1 MNLTL
6 HRFVRPAASTLALL
20 LLLSGAAL
28 AETLPEQ
35 LAFPGAMGSAAK
47 TPGGRGGAI
56 VKVTT
61 LAAKGPGSLAE
72 AIAKPGPRIVVFEVG
87 GVIDLAMSSLV
98 VKDPFITIAGQ
109 TAPAPG
115 ITLIRGGMQIAT
127 HDVVV
132 RHLRIR
138 PGSAGGTRSSGLNFD
153 AITTVAAHHVI
164 VDQCTLTW
172 ATDEN
177 LSASGP
183 RFAEGASTMAE
194 YRAATSHDI
203 TFSRN
208 LLAESLAHSTH
219 PKGEHSKG
227 SLIHDHVHGIL
238 IVGNLYA
245 HNFERNPMFK
255 ADVRGQIINNLI
267 YNPGQRA
274 VHYNL
279 IAEEWVGHDYAPS
292 QMVLIGNVLQGGPST
307 VPGLPLLML
316 GGSGDLLVYERDNI
330 AVDRFGARLPAK
342 GRYTTARAEFLS
354 MNQPSLPHGVQPL
367 AARDVQDAVIAS
379 AGARPWDRD
388 LHDRRVVADV
398 IEGRGK
404 IIDDQD
410 EVGGYPNYAPGYR
423 TFDPT
428 AWNLDTMEPKQP
440 YTRGEPLR

>member
-1 MNLTL
+1 MMHVSQKNRSRQLVAL
-6 HRFVRPAASTLALL
+6 LAGLLLCLSSAAFAASV
-20 LLLSGAAL
+20 
-28 AETLPEQ
+28 
-35 LAFPGAMGSAAK
+35 AFPGAMGNAAK

-56 VKVTT
+56 VKVTS

-72 AIAKPGPRIVVFEVG
+72 AIAKPGARTVVFEVG
-87 GVIDLAMSSLV
+87 GVIDLALSTLV
-98 VKDPFITIAGQ
+98 INQPFITIAGQ

-138 PGSAGGTRSSGLNFD
+138 PGSAGAKPGSGVNFD
-153 AITTVAAHHVI
+153 AISTVAAHNVI
-164 VDQCTLTW
+164 VDQCSLTW

-183 RFAEGASTMAE
+183 RFAEGASTME
-194 YRAATSHDI
+194 EFRAATSHDI

-227 SLIHDHVHGIL
+227 SLIHDHVHGLL

-245 HNFERNPMFK
+245 HNYERNPMFK

-279 IAEEWVGHDYAPS
+279 IAEEWIGHEYVPS
-292 QMVLIGNVLQGGPST
+292 EMVLIGNVLQGGPST

-316 GGSGDLLVYERDNI
+316 GGSGDLRLFEQDNI
-330 AVDRFGARLPAK
+330 AVDRFGAPLPRT
-342 GRYTTARAEFLS
+342 GRYTTAEANFVS
-354 MNQPSLPHGVQPL
+354 MKKPTLAYGVRPL
-367 AARDVQDAVIAS
+367 AAVKVQDAVIAS

-388 LHDRRVVADV
+388 MHDRRVVADV
-398 IEGRGK
+398 VEGRGK

-410 EVGGYPNYAPGYR
+410 EVGGYPRDAPSYR
-423 TFDPT
+423 AFDPA
-428 AWNLDTMEPKQP
+428 AWDLATMEPKQP

>member
-1 MNLTL
+1 MRALPKSTVRWFRLLTL
-6 HRFVRPAASTLALL
+6 MTMLAS
-20 LLLSGAAL
+20 SVAL
-28 AETLPEQ
+28 AQ
-35 LAFPGAMGSAAK
+35 SVAFPGAMGNAAK
-47 TPGGRGGAI
+47 TPGGRGGEI

-72 AIAKPGPRIVVFEVG
+72 ALAKPGARIVVFEVG
-87 GVIDLAMSSLV
+87 GVIDLAMSTLV
-98 VKDPFITIAGQ
+98 INQPFITIAGQ

-132 RHLRIR
+132 RHIRIR
-138 PGSAGGTRSSGLNFD
+138 PGSAGGTPSSGLNFD
-153 AITTVAAHHVI
+153 AISTVAAHNVI
-164 VDQCTLTW
+164 VDQCSLTW

-183 RFAEGASTMAE
+183 RFADGASTMAE
-194 YRAATSHDI
+194 FRAATSHDI

-279 IAEEWVGHDYAPS
+279 IAEEWIGHEYVPS
-292 QMVLIGNVLQGGPST
+292 EMVLIGNVLQGGPST

-316 GGSGDLLVYERDNI
+316 GGSGDLRLYARDNI
-330 AVDRFGARLPAK
+330 AVDRFGATLPQT
-342 GRYTTARAEFLS
+342 GRYTTARAQFRG
-354 MNQPSLPHGVQPL
+354 MNAPTLAFGVKPL
-367 AARDVQDAVIAS
+367 AAADVQDAVVAW

-404 IIDDQD
+404 IIDDQE
-410 EVGGYPNYAPGYR
+410 EVGGYPKYAPGYR
-423 TFDPT
+423 VFDPA
-428 AWNLDTMEPKQP
+428 AWQLDTMEPKQP
-440 YTRGEPLR
+440 YERGEPLR